1 MSNNLF
7 SFPLKTERTG
17 FFDITDKVNKIVEES
32 GVKEGICL
40 IFCPHT
46 TASITINENAD
57 EFVAKDVDFAMS
69 KIFPKMPEF
78 RHDEG
83 NSDCHVKCSVMG
95 ASETVIITEGKVL
108 LGRWQAIYFSEFDPP
123 RSRTI
128 YVKIIEG

>member
-1 MSNNLF
+1 VSNLF
-7 SFPLKTERTG
+7 SFNLKTDRTG
-17 FFDITDKVNKIVEES
+17 FFDITDKVNEFVRKS

-40 IFCPHT
+40 VYCPHT

-57 EFVAKDVDFAMS
+57 EFVAKDVDFAMNT
-69 KIFPKMPEF
+69 IFPKFPEF

-95 ASETVIITEGKVL
+95 ASETLIITEGKLL
-108 LGRWQAIYFSEFDPP
+108 LGRWQDIYFSEFDPP
-123 RSRTI
+123 RSRTV